1 MNAERSSKDRHS
13 DVNRRASVHVALAEP
28 ARLAIVD
35 ALMFGDA
42 SLSELQ
48 ELVDLPS
55 NLLAHHLNVLER
67 ARIVTRTR
75 SQGDRCR
82 TYLRLVPGALDGLS
96 PGTLGTAPRVLFV
109 CTQNS
114 ARSPL
119 AVALWRRRSS
129 VPAASAG
136 TAPAQWMHPGAV
148 AVARRHGLPLRR
160 IRPRQVDDV
169 VRPGDLVVTVCDS
182 AHERLGAAAQL
193 HWSVPDPVRVGSDAA
208 FDRAFDELAR
218 RVGDLAPQL
227 DAA

>member
-1 MNAERSSKDRHS
+1 MITERSSKHRPA
-13 DVNRRASVHVALAEP
+13 DVHRRAAVHAALAEP

-35 ALMFGDA
+35 ALLFGDA
-42 SLSELQ
+42 SPSELQ
-48 ELVDLPS
+48 VLVDLPS
-55 NLLAHHLNVLER
+55 NLVAHHLNVLQR
-67 ARIVTRTR
+67 ARIVTRTP
-75 SQGDRCR
+75 SQGDRRR

-96 PGTLGTAPRVLFV
+96 PGTLRAAPRVLFV

-136 TAPAQWMHPGAV
+136 TSPARWMHPGTV

-160 IRPRQVDDV
+160 SRPRQVDDV
-169 VRPGDLVVTVCDS
+169 VRAGDLVVTVCDS
-182 AHERLGAAAQL
+182 AHERLGAAARL
-193 HWSVPDPVRVGSDAA
+193 HWSIPDPVRVGSDAA
-208 FDRAFDELAR
+208 FDRAFDELSR
-218 RVGDLAPQL
+218 RVGDLAPRF